1 MLYERPMLRLIRKY
15 KKTGRR
21 FPFNVWLL
29 LLLMIALE
37 SERGE
42 SVGGFPVLVSFDR
55 TALSTFERQDWRS
68 EELRMAVYG
77 ESML

>member
-1 MLYERPMLRLIRKY
+1 
-15 KKTGRR
+15 
-21 FPFNVWLL
+21 
-29 LLLMIALE
+29 MIALE